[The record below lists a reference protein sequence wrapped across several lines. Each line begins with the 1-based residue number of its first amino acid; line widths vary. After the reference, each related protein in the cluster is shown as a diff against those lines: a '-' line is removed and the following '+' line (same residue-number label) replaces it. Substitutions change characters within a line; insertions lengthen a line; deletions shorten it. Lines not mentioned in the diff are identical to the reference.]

1 MAEVKWIKITT
12 DMFDDEKIRLIESM
26 PEGDAILVTWIKL
39 LTLAG
44 KTNDNGTIYLT
55 ETIPYTEDMLTT
67 ICRRPLQ
74 IIRLAL
80 QTFEKLEMIA
90 IENGIINIVNWEKH
104 QNIERLQQIREQTR
118 TRVARFREK
127 QRLLS
132 EPVTLPVTLR
142 NAEVTQQNKNK
153 NKNIYMLKN
162 GFNLFWERYPKKLA
176 KRDAEKAFSKI
187 NPDEKLFNL
196 ILEKLELYKQ
206 SEAWLKDGGQFIPY
220 PATWLNGRRWEDEIT
235 PAIQGKKA
243 RYVN

>member
-1 MAEVKWIKITT
+1 
-12 DMFDDEKIRLIESM
+12 MFDDEKIRLIESM

-55 ETIPYTEDMLTT
+55 ETIPYTEDMLST

-90 IENGIINIVNWEKH
+90 VENGIINIVNWEKH

-132 EPVTLPVTLR
+132 EPVTLR

-176 KRDAEKAFSKI
+176 KRDAEKAFAKI
-187 NPDEKLFNL
+187 KPDEKLFNL

>member
-1 MAEVKWIKITT
+1 LAEVKWIKITT

-55 ETIPYTEDMLTT
+55 ETIPYTEDMLST

-132 EPVTLPVTLR
+132 EPVTLR

-176 KRDAEKAFSKI
+176 KRDAERAFDKI

>member
-55 ETIPYTEDMLTT
+55 ETIPYTEDMLST

-132 EPVTLPVTLR
+132 EPVTLR

-176 KRDAEKAFSKI
+176 KRGAEKAFAKI

>member
-55 ETIPYTEDMLTT
+55 ETIPYTEDMLST

-132 EPVTLPVTLR
+132 EPVTLR

-176 KRDAEKAFSKI
+176 KRDAEKAFAKI

-220 PATWLNGRRWEDEIT
+220 PATWLNGRRWEDEFT
-235 PAIQGKKA
+235 PTIQGKKA

>member
-44 KTNDNGTIYLT
+44 KTNDSGTIYLT
-55 ETIPYTEDMLTT
+55 ETIPYTEDMLST

-132 EPVTLPVTLR
+132 EPVTLR

-162 GFNLFWERYPKKLA
+162 GFNLFWEKYPKKLA
-176 KRDAEKAFSKI
+176 KRDAEKAFAKI

>member
-1 MAEVKWIKITT
+1 
-12 DMFDDEKIRLIESM
+12 MFDDEKIRLIESM

-55 ETIPYTEDMLTT
+55 ETIPYTEDMLST

-132 EPVTLPVTLR
+132 EPVTLR

-176 KRDAEKAFSKI
+176 KRDAEKAFAKI
-187 NPDEKLFNL
+187 KPDEKLFNL

>member
-44 KTNDNGTIYLT
+44 KTNDSGTIYLT
-55 ETIPYTEDMLTT
+55 ETIPYTEDMLST

-90 IENGIINIVNWEKH
+90 VENGIINIVNWEKH

-132 EPVTLPVTLR
+132 EPVTLR

-176 KRDAEKAFSKI
+176 KRDAEKAFAKI

-220 PATWLNGRRWEDEIT
+220 PATWLNGRRWEDEFT
-235 PAIQGKKA
+235 PAIQGKKS

>member
-1 MAEVKWIKITT
+1 
-12 DMFDDEKIRLIESM
+12 MFDDEKIRLIESM

-55 ETIPYTEDMLTT
+55 ETIPYTEDMLST

-132 EPVTLPVTLR
+132 EPVTLR

-176 KRDAEKAFSKI
+176 KRDAERAFDKI

>member
-44 KTNDNGTIYLT
+44 KTNDSGTIYLT
-55 ETIPYTEDMLTT
+55 ETIPYTEDMLST

-132 EPVTLPVTLR
+132 EPVTLR

-176 KRDAEKAFSKI
+176 KRDAERAFDKI

>member
-1 MAEVKWIKITT
+1 
-12 DMFDDEKIRLIESM
+12 MFDDEKIRLIESM

-44 KTNDNGTIYLT
+44 KTNDSGTIYLT
-55 ETIPYTEDMLTT
+55 ETIPYTEDMLST

-132 EPVTLPVTLR
+132 EPVTLR

-176 KRDAEKAFSKI
+176 KRDAERAFDKI

>member
-132 EPVTLPVTLR
+132 EPVTLR

>member
-1 MAEVKWIKITT
+1 LAEVKWIKITT

-55 ETIPYTEDMLTT
+55 ETIPYTEDMLST

-132 EPVTLPVTLR
+132 EPVTLR

-176 KRDAEKAFSKI
+176 KRDAEKAFAKI

>member
-1 MAEVKWIKITT
+1 
-12 DMFDDEKIRLIESM
+12 MFDDEKIRLIESM

-44 KTNDNGTIYLT
+44 KTNDSGTIYLT
-55 ETIPYTEDMLTT
+55 ETIPYTEDMLST

-132 EPVTLPVTLR
+132 EPVTLR

-176 KRDAEKAFSKI
+176 KRDAEKAFAKI

>member
-132 EPVTLPVTLR
+132 EPVTLR

-153 NKNIYMLKN
+153 NKNIYSH
-162 GFNLFWERYPKKLA
+162 FSLFWERYPKKLA
-176 KRDAEKAFSKI
+176 KRDAEKAFAKI

>member
-44 KTNDNGTIYLT
+44 KTNDSGTIYLT
-55 ETIPYTEDMLTT
+55 ETIPYTEDMLST

-90 IENGIINIVNWEKH
+90 VENGIINIVNWEKH

-132 EPVTLPVTLR
+132 EPVTLR

-176 KRDAEKAFSKI
+176 KRDAEKAFAKI
-187 NPDEKLFNL
+187 KPDEKLFNL

-235 PAIQGKKA
+235 PAIQGKKS

>member
-44 KTNDNGTIYLT
+44 KTNDKRDYLSNRNNTLHGRYVIY
-55 ETIPYTEDMLTT
+55 YMS
-67 ICRRPLQ
+67 RPLQ

-132 EPVTLPVTLR
+132 EPVTLR

-162 GFNLFWERYPKKLA
+162 FGFNLFWERYPKKLA
-176 KRDAEKAFSKI
+176 KRDAEKAFAKI
-187 NPDEKLFNL
+187 KP
-196 ILEKLELYKQ
+196 
-206 SEAWLKDGGQFIPY
+206 
-220 PATWLNGRRWEDEIT
+220 
-235 PAIQGKKA
+235 
-243 RYVN
+243 

>member
-44 KTNDNGTIYLT
+44 KTNDSGTIYLT
-55 ETIPYTEDMLTT
+55 ETIPYTEDMLST

-132 EPVTLPVTLR
+132 EPVTLR

-176 KRDAEKAFSKI
+176 KRDAEKAFAKI

>member
-1 MAEVKWIKITT
+1 LAEVKWIKITT

-55 ETIPYTEDMLTT
+55 ETIPYTEDMLST

-132 EPVTLPVTLR
+132 EPVTLR

-176 KRDAEKAFSKI
+176 KRDAEKAFAKI
-187 NPDEKLFNL
+187 KPDEKLFNL

>member
-55 ETIPYTEDMLTT
+55 ETIPYTEDMLST

-90 IENGIINIVNWEKH
+90 VENGIINIVNWEKH

-132 EPVTLPVTLR
+132 EPVTLR

-176 KRDAEKAFSKI
+176 KRDAERAFDKI

>member
-1 MAEVKWIKITT
+1 MTEVKWIKITT

-44 KTNDNGTIYLT
+44 KTNDSGTIYLT
-55 ETIPYTEDMLTT
+55 ETIPYTEDMLST

-132 EPVTLPVTLR
+132 EPVTLR

-176 KRDAEKAFSKI
+176 KRDAERAFDKI

>member
-44 KTNDNGTIYLT
+44 KTNDSGTIYLT
-55 ETIPYTEDMLTT
+55 ETIPYTEDMLST

-132 EPVTLPVTLR
+132 EPVTLR

-176 KRDAEKAFSKI
+176 KRDAEKAFAKI

-206 SEAWLKDGGQFIPY
+206 SEAWQKDGGQFIPY

>member
-44 KTNDNGTIYLT
+44 KTNDSGTIYLT
-55 ETIPYTEDMLTT
+55 ETIPYTEDMLST

-132 EPVTLPVTLR
+132 EPVTLR

-176 KRDAEKAFSKI
+176 KRDAEKAFAKI

-220 PATWLNGRRWEDEIT
+220 PATWLNGRRWEDEFT
-235 PAIQGKKA
+235 PAIQGKKS

>member
-44 KTNDNGTIYLT
+44 KTNDSGTIYLT
-55 ETIPYTEDMLTT
+55 ETIPYTEDMLST

-90 IENGIINIVNWEKH
+90 VENGIINIVNWEKH

-132 EPVTLPVTLR
+132 EPVTLR

-153 NKNIYMLKN
+153 NKNKEIYKEKYGEFKNVLLTDEEYEKLKTK
-162 GFNLFWERYPKKLA
+162 FPDYLQRIENLSEYISSKGKRYSNHYATILNWA
-176 KRDAEKAFSKI
+176 RR
-187 NPDEKLFNL
+187 DEK
-196 ILEKLELYKQ
+196 EAQQKQ
-206 SEAWLKDGGQFIPY
+206 PVF
-220 PATWLNGRRWEDEIT
+220 T
-235 PAIQGKKA
+235 GKKA

>member
-1 MAEVKWIKITT
+1 LAEVKWIKITT

-55 ETIPYTEDMLTT
+55 ETIPYTEDMLST

-132 EPVTLPVTLR
+132 EPVTLR

-153 NKNIYMLKN
+153 NKNKEIYKEKYGEFKNVILTDEEYEKLKTK
-162 GFNLFWERYPKKLA
+162 FPDYLQRIENLSEYISSKGKRYSNHYATILNWA
-176 KRDAEKAFSKI
+176 RR
-187 NPDEKLFNL
+187 DEKE
-196 ILEKLELYKQ
+196 EKQKQ
-206 SEAWLKDGGQFIPY
+206 PVF
-220 PATWLNGRRWEDEIT
+220 T
-235 PAIQGKKA
+235 GKKA

>member
-55 ETIPYTEDMLTT
+55 ETIPYTEDMLST

-90 IENGIINIVNWEKH
+90 VENGIINIVNWEKH

-132 EPVTLPVTLR
+132 EPVTLR

-176 KRDAEKAFSKI
+176 KRDAEKAFAKI
-187 NPDEKLFNL
+187 KPDEKLFNL

>member
-44 KTNDNGTIYLT
+44 KTNDSGTIYLT
-55 ETIPYTEDMLTT
+55 ETIPYTEDMLST

-132 EPVTLPVTLR
+132 EPVTLR

>member
-132 EPVTLPVTLR
+132 EPVTLR

-176 KRDAEKAFSKI
+176 KRDAEKAFAKI

>member
-1 MAEVKWIKITT
+1 LAKVKWIKITT
-12 DMFDDEKIRLIESM
+12 DMFDDEKIRLIESI

-55 ETIPYTEDMLTT
+55 ETIPYTEDMLST

-132 EPVTLPVTLR
+132 EPVTLR
-142 NAEVTQQNKNK
+142 NTEVTQQNKNK

-176 KRDAEKAFSKI
+176 KRDAEKAFAKI

>member
-55 ETIPYTEDMLTT
+55 ETIPYTEDMLST

-132 EPVTLPVTLR
+132 EPVTLR

-176 KRDAEKAFSKI
+176 KRDAERAFAKI